1 MKRAFS
7 FFLFAAL
14 MFASNGLWA
23 QETVPPNPPIIGS
36 GYAVEPVSFRD
47 VRLTDS
53 FWAPRQE
60 INRTKSISYAFDQ
73 CEKTGR
79 VSNFWLAANTAPKG
93 TKYVTPQFNDT
104 DIYKGI
110 EAASFA
116 LATHPDPEM
125 SRYLDRLIC
134 IIGAA
139 QEADGYL
146 YTLISQTRDF
156 SQPDPTSEGK
166 RWHELIWSHELYNA
180 GHMYEAAAAHYWA
193 TGQTNF
199 LEIAKKN
206 ADLVCKTF
214 GPNEGQVVDVPGH
227 EVIELG
233 LVKLY
238 RATGDKKYLDQAK
251 FFVEMRGRAD
261 LRRSLAKD
269 PKTMYGAYA
278 QDATPLTEENEAVGH
293 AVRAMYL
300 YEGAA
305 DVAALTGDR
314 AISDAI
320 TRIWN
325 NVVSKKIYITGGL
338 GGTPRGEAFAE
349 NYVLSNSNGYSETC
363 AQIGGCGWHQR
374 MFLLDQDARYYD
386 VLEQTLYNSLI
397 SGISLSGDRFFYPNQ
412 LASRGG
418 NNRSPWFGCACC
430 PQNLMRFI
438 ASLGGYV
445 YAAGGNDLYVGLY
458 IANKAKATVGGKNVE
473 LEMTGNYP
481 WSGDVELA
489 VNPIDGGAKF
499 CLNLRVPGWLGK
511 TPFAS
516 DLYEYVDG
524 KTFQPTITVNG
535 EPVDTAPV
543 KGFVKIDRVWKPGDK
558 VAIHFPLQ
566 PRWVKAHPNVQACE
580 GRAALT
586 YGPIVLTFES
596 CDNDGHIFDVF
607 ADPEAPVTVSPYD
620 PDFLGGVIT
629 LKTKGFLPQYKDA
642 TLADC
647 REIELTAVPYCVWN
661 NRGDGQMQVWTP
673 ISASQTERPAA
684 PTIANTSKISASFD
698 RGASNSMVL
707 GSVAD
712 GLYPGDAKNEN
723 AESYQNFDFWPHL
736 NTKEWIQYDFAKT
749 EQIHKIGV
757 CWFDDAKRG
766 RDCTVPASW
775 KILVQTETGEWVEP
789 ANVSGFP
796 TDSEKLVFVTF
807 DPIRAKAIRLEI
819 QSKPK
824 YSSGL
829 FEWTVE

>member
-1 MKRAFS
+1 MNRAFT
-7 FFLFAAL
+7 FFLFAAVTVL
-14 MFASNGLWA
+14 SVDLWA
-23 QETVPPNPPIIGS
+23 QDPSAPKIES

-47 VRLTDS
+47 VVLTDS

-79 VSNFWLAANTAPKG
+79 VSNFWLGANTAPLG

-110 EAASFA
+110 EAASFS

-134 IIGAA
+134 IVGAA
-139 QEADGYL
+139 QEPDGYL
-146 YTLISQTRDF
+146 YTLISQKRDF
-156 SQPDPTSEGK
+156 SKTNPTSEGK
-166 RWHELIWSHELYNA
+166 RWHELQWSHELYNA

-199 LEIAKKN
+199 LEIAQKN

-227 EVIELG
+227 EVIEMG

-238 RATGDKKYLDQAK
+238 RATGDVKYLNQAK
-251 FFVEMRGRAD
+251 FFVEMRGRKD
-261 LRRSLAKD
+261 LRRSLANN
-269 PKTMYGAYA
+269 PQAMYGKYA

-293 AVRAMYL
+293 AVRATYL

-305 DVAALTGDR
+305 DVAAMTKDK
-314 AISDAI
+314 AITDAI

-338 GGTPRGEAFAE
+338 GGTPHGEAFAD
-349 NYVLSNSNGYSETC
+349 NYVLSNFNGYSETC

-374 MFLLDQDARYYD
+374 MFLLDQDAKYYD
-386 VLEQTLYNSLI
+386 VMEQTIYNSLI
-397 SGISLSGDRFFYPNQ
+397 SGVSLSGDKFFYPNQ

-418 NNRSPWFGCACC
+418 INRSPWFGCACC

-438 ASLGGYV
+438 ASLGGYI
-445 YAAGGNDLYVGLY
+445 YATDDNNLYVGLY
-458 IANKAKATVGGKNVE
+458 IANKATATVGGKAVN

-489 VNPIDGGAKF
+489 VNPTDAEAQF
-499 CLNLRVPGWLGK
+499 CLNLRVPGWLSK

-516 DLYEYVDG
+516 DLYEYLDG
-524 KTFQPTITVNG
+524 KTLQPTITVNG
-535 EPVDTAPV
+535 QPVDATPV

-558 VAIHFPLQ
+558 VAIHFPVQ
-566 PRWVKAHPNVQACE
+566 PRWVKANPNVKSCE
-580 GRAALT
+580 GRVALT
-586 YGPIVLTFES
+586 YGPIVYTFES

-607 ADPEAPVTVSPYD
+607 VNPENPVSIGEYNPE
-620 PDFLGGVIT
+620 FLGGVIK
-629 LKTKGFLPQYKDA
+629 LKTKGYLPQFKNDA
-642 TLADC
+642 ASDC
-647 REIELTAVPYCVWN
+647 QEIELTAVPYCVWN

-673 ISASQTERPAA
+673 TSACQTERPAA
-684 PTIANTSKISASFD
+684 PTIANTSKISVSFT
-698 RGASNSMVL
+698 RGSNNQMVL
-707 GSVAD
+707 ESVAD
-712 GLYPGDAKNEN
+712 GAYPGDVQNEN
-723 AESYQNFDFWPHL
+723 PQSYRNFDFWPHL

-749 EQIHKIGV
+749 EQISKIGV
-757 CWFDDAKRG
+757 CWFDDSKRG
-766 RDCTVPASW
+766 RDCAVPANW
-775 KILVQTETGEWVEP
+775 KILVQTEDGQWVEP
-789 ANVSGFP
+789 TNVSGYP
-796 TDSEKLVFVTF
+796 TDSEKMAYVTF
-807 DPIRAKAIRLEI
+807 DPVRAKAIRLEI

-824 YSSGL
+824 FSAGL